1 MTQQAKEQIENGIH
15 RFVFPIIISFIGALL
30 TLITYQISTSLKQI
44 SDKMEFIEN
53 QVNLIKIESRD
64 TTKDIQ
70 YINFRL
76 QSIELD
82 LKEIKKN
89 TVK

>member
-53 QVNLIKIESRD
+53 QVNSIKIEARD

-89 TVK
+89 TIK

>member
-53 QVNLIKIESRD
+53 QVNLIKIEGRD

-76 QSIELD
+76 QSIEID